1 MNKQAVS
8 YIRVSTARQGSS
20 GLGLEAQRES
30 VRVFAQAHGYE
41 VAQEFLEV
49 ESGKNDARPVL
60 QKALAFAKKTGACLV
75 IAKLDRLARSVS
87 FVARLMD
94 ANTDF
99 KAIDLPDASRLVL
112 HIMSAVAE
120 NEAKSCSDRTKAA
133 LAAAKARG
141 VVLGASNPACRNS
154 TQAGRAKGRETAKTK
169 ARAAYADLLPQILA
183 LKAQGLSFQGIAD
196 ALNDEGQVTRNG
208 KEWRAMQILRTLKR
222 AVANEAA

>member
-1 MNKQAVS
+1 MSRQAVS

-30 VRVFAQAHGYE
+30 VRVFAHAQGYE
-41 VAQEFLEV
+41 IAQEFLEV

-60 QKALAFAKKTGACLV
+60 AKALAYAKKNGACLV

-99 KAIDLPDASRLVL
+99 RAVDLPDASRLVL

-141 VVLGASNPACRNS
+141 VLLGASNERCRNLP
-154 TQAGRAKGRETAKTK
+154 AGAHERGGQTTKAK
-169 ARAAYADLLPQILA
+169 ARAAVADILPHILA
-183 LKAQGLSFQGIAD
+183 LKAQSKSLQEIAD
-196 ALNDEGQVTRNG
+196 ALNDQGLVTRSG
-208 KEWRAMQILRTLKR
+208 KAWHPMQVSRALNR
-222 AVANEAA
+222 AA

>member
-1 MNKQAVS
+1 MSKKAVS

-30 VRVFAQAHGYE
+30 VRVFALANGYE
-41 VAQEFLEV
+41 ITQEFLEV

-60 QKALAFAKKTGACLV
+60 AKALAHAKKTGACLV

-99 KAIDLPDASRLVL
+99 RAVDLPDASKLVL

-141 VVLGASNPACRNS
+141 ALLGAANPASRNLPPGAHERGGN
-154 TQAGRAKGRETAKTK
+154 TTKAK
-169 ARAAYADLLPQILA
+169 ARAAVADLLPKLKA
-183 LKAQGLSFQGIAD
+183 LQAQGLSLQAIAD
-196 ALNDEGQVTRNG
+196 ALNAEGQVTPNG
-208 KEWRAMQILRTLKR
+208 KAWHPMQVSRALNR
-222 AVANEAA
+222 AA

>member
-1 MNKQAVS
+1 MSRQAVS

-30 VRVFAQAHGYE
+30 VRVFAHAHGYE
-41 VAQEFLEV
+41 IAQEYLEV

-60 QKALAFAKKTGACLV
+60 QKALACAKKMGACLV

-99 KAIDLPDASRLVL
+99 RAVDLPDASRLVL

-133 LAAAKARG
+133 LAAARERG
-141 VVLGASNPACRNS
+141 TLLGGANPKCRNLPS
-154 TQAGRAKGRETAKTK
+154 GARERGAQTTKAK
-169 ARAAYADLLPQILA
+169 ARAAVADILPRLLA
-183 LKAQGLSFQGIAD
+183 LKAQGLSLQGIAD
-196 ALNDEGQVTRNG
+196 ALNTEGLVTRSG
-208 KEWRAMQILRTLKR
+208 KAWHAMQISR
-222 AVANEAA
+222 ALTRAA

>member
-1 MNKQAVS
+1 MSRQAVS

-30 VRVFAQAHGYE
+30 VRVFAYAHGYE
-41 VAQEFLEV
+41 IAQEFLEV

-60 QKALAFAKKTGACLV
+60 QKALAHAKKMGACLV

-99 KAIDLPDASRLVL
+99 RAVDLPDASRLVL

-141 VVLGASNPACRNS
+141 VLLGGANPASRNLPPG
-154 TQAGRAKGRETAKTK
+154 ARERGAQTTKAK
-169 ARAAYADLLPQILA
+169 ARAAVADILPRLLT
-183 LKAQGLSFQGIAD
+183 LKAQGVSLQGIAD
-196 ALNDEGQVTRNG
+196 AINAEGRVTRSG
-208 KEWRAMQILRTLKR
+208 KAWHPMQVSRALNR
-222 AVANEAA
+222 AAVNIAA

>member
-1 MNKQAVS
+1 MSRQAVS

-30 VRVFAQAHGYE
+30 VRVFAQANGY
-41 VAQEFLEV
+41 VITQEFLEV

-60 QKALAFAKKTGACLV
+60 QAALAHAKKTGACLV

-99 KAIDLPDASRLVL
+99 RAVDLPDASRLVL

-120 NEAKSCSDRTKAA
+120 NEARSCSDRTKAA
-133 LAAAKARG
+133 LAAARERG
-141 VVLGASNPACRNS
+141 TLLGGANPKCRNLPP
-154 TQAGRAKGRETAKTK
+154 GVRERGAQTTKAK
-169 ARAAYADLLPQILA
+169 ARAAVANILPKLLEM
-183 LKAQGLSFQGIAD
+183 KAQGVSLQGIAD
-196 ALNDEGQVTRNG
+196 ALNAEKHATRTGKAWGPMQVL
-208 KEWRAMQILRTLKR
+208 RALNR
-222 AVANEAA
+222 AATDEAA

>member
-1 MNKQAVS
+1 MSKKAVS

-30 VRVFAQAHGYE
+30 VRVFSQALGYE
-41 VAQEFLEV
+41 LTQEFLEV

-60 QKALAFAKKTGACLV
+60 AKALAHAKKTGACLV

-87 FVARLMD
+87 FVSRLMD

-99 KAIDLPDASRLVL
+99 RAVDLPDASRLVL

-141 VVLGASNPACRNS
+141 ALLGASNPKSRNLPQGAHERGGQ
-154 TQAGRAKGRETAKTK
+154 TTAAK
-169 ARAAYADLLPQILA
+169 ARAAVADVLPRILA
-183 LKAQGLSFQGIAD
+183 LKAQRLSLQAIAD
-196 ALNDEGQVTRNG
+196 ALNAEGSVTRSG
-208 KEWRAMQILRTLKR
+208 KAWHPMQVSRALNR
-222 AVANEAA
+222 AA

>member
-1 MNKQAVS
+1 MCRQAIS

-41 VAQEFLEV
+41 IAQEFLEV

-60 QKALAFAKKTGACLV
+60 EKALAHVKKTSACLV

-99 KAIDLPDASRLVL
+99 RAVDLPDASRLVL

-133 LAAAKARG
+133 LAAARERG
-141 VVLGASNPACRNS
+141 TLLGGANPKCRNLS
-154 TQAGRAKGRETAKTK
+154 PGARERGAQTTKVK
-169 ARAAYADLLPQILA
+169 ARAAVADILPKLCA
-183 LKAQGLSFQGIAD
+183 MKEQGVSLQGMAD
-196 ALNDEGQVTRNG
+196 ALNAENHVTGTGKAWYPMQVS
-208 KEWRAMQILRTLKR
+208 RALNR
-222 AVANEAA
+222 ASG

>member
-1 MNKQAVS
+1 MSRQAVS

-30 VRVFAQAHGYE
+30 VRVFAQAHGYAI
-41 VAQEFLEV
+41 AQEFLEV

-60 QKALAFAKKTGACLV
+60 AKALAYAKKNGACLV

-87 FVARLMD
+87 FVARLID

-99 KAIDLPDASRLVL
+99 RAVDLPDASRLVL

-141 VVLGASNPACRNS
+141 VRLGASNEACRNLPPGANQRGGQ
-154 TQAGRAKGRETAKTK
+154 TTKAK
-169 ARAAYADLLPQILA
+169 ARAAVADLLPKLRA
-183 LKAQGLSFQGIAD
+183 LKAQGLSLQGIAD
-196 ALNDEGQVTRNG
+196 ALNTEGQVTRSG
-208 KEWRAMQILRTLKR
+208 KAWHAMQISR
-222 AVANEAA
+222 ALNRAA